1 MNGDSPLRQNYER
14 VLARIDRACE
24 TARRP
29 RASVR
34 LLAVSKTFPAAD
46 VLALAA
52 LGQRAFGENYLQEAL
67 DKIAACR
74 DERSRSNEQ
83 SPDEPTGERLGEQ
96 MCERLGEPTGEQAG
110 EPPCRPLCWHFIG
123 PIQSNKTRPIAEHFA
138 WVHSIDREKIARRLS
153 EQRPSTLAP
162 LQVCVQ
168 VNVSDEASKSGVAPG
183 DALALV
189 RACRALPA
197 LQVRG
202 LTAIPEPTD
211 DASLQRRRFAQ
222 LRELHERIR
231 AALDPEAAASF
242 DTLSMGMSADLE
254 SAIAEGSTIVRIGTA
269 LFGRRPKAGDGKAE
283 GRKEKGKSLDR

>member
-1 MNGDSPLRQNYER
+1 MNGNSPLRQNYER

-24 TARRP
+24 AAARP
-29 RASVR
+29 RASVQ

-52 LGQRAFGENYLQEAL
+52 LGQRAFGENYVQEAL

-74 DERSRSNEQ
+74 DERSGLS
-83 SPDEPTGERLGEQ
+83 
-96 MCERLGEPTGEQAG
+96 
-110 EPPCRPLCWHFIG
+110 WHFIG
-123 PIQSNKTRPIAEHFA
+123 PIQSNKTRPIAEHFD
-138 WVHSIDREKIARRLS
+138 WVHSVDREKIARRLA
-153 EQRPSTLAP
+153 EQRPPALGP
-162 LQVCVQ
+162 LRVCVQ
-168 VNVSDEASKSGVAPG
+168 VNVSGEASKSGVAP
-183 DALALV
+183 DEALALV
-189 RACRALPA
+189 QACRELPA

-222 LRELHERIR
+222 LRALHERIR
-231 AALDPEAAASF
+231 ATLDPQAAGGF

-269 LFGRRPKAGDGKAE
+269 LFGNRPPRTGAG
-283 GRKEKGKSLDR
+283 

>member
-24 TARRP
+24 AAARP
-29 RASVR
+29 RASVH

-52 LGQRAFGENYLQEAL
+52 LGQRAFGENYVQEAL

-74 DERSRSNEQ
+74 DEWSR
-83 SPDEPTGERLGEQ
+83 
-96 MCERLGEPTGEQAG
+96 AG
-110 EPPCRPLCWHFIG
+110 ASLSWHFIG
-123 PIQSNKTRPIAEHFA
+123 PIQSNKTRPIAEHFD
-138 WVHSIDREKIARRLS
+138 WIHSVDREKIARRLA
-153 EQRPSTLAP
+153 EQRPPALGP

-168 VNVSDEASKSGVAPG
+168 VNVSGEASKSGVAP
-183 DALALV
+183 DEALALV
-189 RACRALPA
+189 QACRELPA
-197 LQVRG
+197 LRVRG

-231 AALDPEAAASF
+231 AALDPEAAGGF

-269 LFGRRPKAGDGKAE
+269 LFGSRPPLRSPLRSPLQSPSSGA
-283 GRKEKGKSLDR
+283 